1 MLCLNWMTIAL
12 IQYHMTIARYFT
24 LTTSAASFEP
34 SACLVPSADSFAV
47 PVLLVSYSELEFL
60 RHQCSMLNSSHDCT
74 PYTPTVLFSYNCKLK
89 NLTTDWVIAALV
101 GQSLGLSFGSGT
113 IMVLPLC
120 LRLVL
125 PG

>member
-60 RHQCSMLNSSHDCT
+60 RHQCSMLIASCDVLRFWAILLMFAH
-74 PYTPTVLFSYNCKLK
+74 YTHQLFFFLI
-89 NLTTDWVIAALV
+89 IAN
-101 GQSLGLSFGSGT
+101 
-113 IMVLPLC
+113 
-120 LRLVL
+120 
-125 PG
+125 